1 MPDPERPLRALL
13 CALLLAGLLAA
24 CDRAFPPDEAPD
36 AAPDRA
42 PSTAWSETPPL
53 LFAVYPYDTP
63 SQLAGRFEPLCDYL
77 GARLNRPV
85 QLYLA
90 HSYGDQIRSISHGQ
104 TDLAYLGPTPYL
116 RAQDQY
122 LGDGAGDGLT
132 ILAGETL
139 DGEVGYHG
147 VIVTLASGRLHSL
160 NDLRGQTL
168 ALGDPRSFSSHFVPR
183 ALLAQAG
190 LTLADLRDY
199 AYLGRHE
206 RVALAVVHGDFAA
219 GGLREDVAARYLDRG
234 LRVIARSA
242 LLPPHLVVARPGLDP
257 DLAATV
263 RDALIAPDERG
274 RAAMGAGVGFA
285 ATDDARFDPVR
296 ATVQAI
302 EGVPLEGLPPW

>member
-1 MPDPERPLRALL
+1 MHHPERRFRDWLF
-13 CALLLAGLLAA
+13 ALLLGALLAA
-24 CDRAFPPDEAPD
+24 CDRPAPTDQPPSARP
-36 AAPDRA
+36 
-42 PSTAWSETPPL
+42 WSETPPL

-63 SQLAGRFEPLCDYL
+63 SQLAGRFEPLCAYL
-77 GARLNRPV
+77 GTRLGQPV

-90 HSYGDQIRSISHGQ
+90 HSYGDQIRRISHGQ

-116 RAQDQY
+116 RARDRY
-122 LGDGAGDGLT
+122 LGGAATDNLE

-139 DGEVGYHG
+139 DGEPGYHA
-147 VIVTLASGRLHSL
+147 VVVTLASGPLHTL
-160 NDLRGQTL
+160 ADLRGQTL

-242 LLPPHLVVARPGLDP
+242 LLPPHLVVARPRFDRA
-257 DLAATV
+257 LANAV
-263 RDALIAPDERG
+263 RAALIAPDDRG
-274 RAAMGAGVGFA
+274 RAAMGPGVGFA
-285 ATDDARFDPVR
+285 PVEDARFDPVR
-296 ATVQAI
+296 ATVRAI
-302 EGVPLEGLPPW
+302 EGMPLEGLPPW

>member
-1 MPDPERPLRALL
+1 MRSPERPFRARLF
-13 CALLLAGLLAA
+13 ALLLGGLLAA
-24 CDRAFPPDEAPD
+24 CDRPAPPPETD
-36 AAPDRA
+36 AALA
-42 PSTAWSETPPL
+42 GSWSETPPL

-77 GARLNRPV
+77 SARLGQRV
-85 QLYLA
+85 ALYLA
-90 HSYGDQIRSISHGQ
+90 HSYGDQIRRISHGQ

-116 RAQDQY
+116 GARDRY
-122 LGDGAGDGLT
+122 LSGVTTGNLE

-139 DGEVGYHG
+139 DGEVGYHA
-147 VIVTLASGRLHSL
+147 VIVALASGPLRTLA
-160 NDLRGQTL
+160 DLRGQTL

-190 LTLADLRDY
+190 LTLWDLRDY

-206 RVALAVVHGDFAA
+206 RIALAVVHGDFAA

-257 DLAATV
+257 ALAAAV
-263 RDALIAPDERG
+263 RVALIAPDDRG
-274 RAAMGAGVGFA
+274 RAAMGPGVGFA
-285 ATDDARFDPVR
+285 PVDDARFDPVR
-296 ATVQAI
+296 ATVRAI
-302 EGVPLEGLPPW
+302 EGQTLEGLPPW